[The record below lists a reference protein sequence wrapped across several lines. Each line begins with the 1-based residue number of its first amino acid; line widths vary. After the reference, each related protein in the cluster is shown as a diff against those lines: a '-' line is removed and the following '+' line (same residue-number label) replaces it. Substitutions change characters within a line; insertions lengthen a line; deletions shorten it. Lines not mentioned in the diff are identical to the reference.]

1 MAKMEDVENEQ
12 LNALKIVV
20 VYRVDE
26 HIEDDT
32 LCRLDIDP
40 IVVER
45 PVETDDLFLKFDDT
59 FNNAGGSFLMALKPL
74 VLQGDVNTPG
84 T

>member
-45 PVETDDLFLKFDDT
+45 PVVHHVINDFMNDDDE
-59 FNNAGGSFLMALKPL
+59 
-74 VLQGDVNTPG
+74 Q
-84 T
+84 